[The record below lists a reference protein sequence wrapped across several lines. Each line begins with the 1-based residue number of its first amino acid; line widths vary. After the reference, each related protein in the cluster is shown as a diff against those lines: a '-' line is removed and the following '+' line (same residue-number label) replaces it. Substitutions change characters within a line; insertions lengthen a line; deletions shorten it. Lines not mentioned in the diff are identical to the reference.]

1 MKKIYLYIILL
12 VLGAV
17 IGMLLCRQCSHD
29 VPETIIQR
37 DTLVRVDTVKELYPV
52 SIREEIVDTLRIVVR
67 DTVRI
72 SDTLYMDLPLEKRS
86 YKREDF
92 YAEVTGY
99 DPRLTYIEVYPK
111 TVYINESVGQSVTS
125 RNALSLGIEPSYM
138 NTLSIPIYLE
148 YGRMLHKNVEI
159 YGQIA
164 YDLPSKTFGA
174 GIGIKA
180 QLEW

>member
-37 DTLVRVDTVKELYPV
+37 DTLVRIDTVKELYPV
-52 SIREEIVDTLRIVVR
+52 SIREEIVDSILVVVR
-67 DTVRI
+67 DTIRVK
-72 SDTLYMDLPLEKRS
+72 DTLYMDLPLEKRS
-86 YKREDF
+86 YKRDDF

-125 RNALSLGIEPSYM
+125 RNTLSFGIEPSYL
-138 NTLSIPIYLE
+138 NTVSIPIYLE

-174 GIGIKA
+174 GIGAKVSVG
-180 QLEW
+180 W